1 MSEEKKGMFIYSVR
15 SSTLKFFA
23 LISASLILL
32 VSIFAFGG
40 ARAVEASLGVDVRL
54 DGIKTNEDRLEFINK
69 FGIEVVGEPKE
80 SESFAVPERF
90 DRIMSLYNEI
100 QKQQG
105 LDLTKYKNKKVTRYT
120 YSVGNY
126 EGYEGEV
133 NVNLIVYRNTVIGCD
148 VSSVDPMGFVK
159 PLIKL

>member
-1 MSEEKKGMFIYSVR
+1 MFIYSVR
-15 SSTLKFFA
+15 SSTVKFFA

-40 ARAVEASLGVDVRL
+40 ARAVQASVGVDIRL
-54 DGIKTNEDRLEFINK
+54 DGMKTNEDRLEFINS
-69 FGIEVVGEPKE
+69 FGIEVAGEPKE
-80 SESFAVPERF
+80 SERFAVPDNF
-90 DRIMSLYNEI
+90 DRVLSAYNEI

-120 YSVGNY
+120 YSVSEY
-126 EGYEGEV
+126 EGYDGEV
-133 NVNLIVYRNTVIGCD
+133 NVNLIIYRNTVIGCD